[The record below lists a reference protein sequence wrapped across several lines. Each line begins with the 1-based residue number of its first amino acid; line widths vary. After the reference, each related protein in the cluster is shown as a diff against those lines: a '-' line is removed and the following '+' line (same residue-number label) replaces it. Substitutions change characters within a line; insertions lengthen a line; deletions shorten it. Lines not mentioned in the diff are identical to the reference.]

1 MVLESFPEAEVMQE
15 ARSCANDVAGAVCD
29 AFRQIG
35 DFSFAIFPKDVAHAL
50 GDLQKA
56 VLSSIRNVV
65 DCEIE
70 WTNDRVAGGDRLRDE
85 WREKCR
91 QTTAEETQ
99 AGGV

>member
-1 MVLESFPEAEVMQE
+1 MVLESIPEAEVMQE

-56 VLSSIRNVV
+56 LLSTARKCV
-65 DCEIE
+65 DWEIQ
-70 WTNDRVAGGDRLRDE
+70 WTEDRVAGGDRMREE
-85 WREKCR
+85 WKEKCR
-91 QTTAEETQ
+91 RTTADEPQ

>member
-1 MVLESFPEAEVMQE
+1 MQE
-15 ARSCANDVAGAVCD
+15 ARSCANDVMDAVCD
-29 AFRQIG
+29 GFRKIG
-35 DFSFAIFPKDVAHAL
+35 DISFAVFPRDIAHAL

-56 VLSSIRNVV
+56 VLSTVRNVV
-65 DCEIE
+65 DWEIE

-91 QTTAEETQ
+91 QATADETQ

>member
-1 MVLESFPEAEVMQE
+1 MQE

-29 AFRQIG
+29 AFRQMG
-35 DFSFAIFPKDVAHAL
+35 DFSFAIFPKDIAHAL

-56 VLSSIRNVV
+56 VLSSIRDVV
-65 DCEIE
+65 DWEIE
-70 WTNDRVAGGDRLRDE
+70 WTSDRVAGGDRLRDE

-91 QTTAEETQ
+91 RTTADETQ

>member
-1 MVLESFPEAEVMQE
+1 MQE
-15 ARSCANDVAGAVCD
+15 ARSCANDVMDAVCD
-29 AFRQIG
+29 GFRKIG
-35 DFSFAIFPKDVAHAL
+35 DISFAVFPRDIAHAL

-56 VLSSIRNVV
+56 VLSTVRNVV
-65 DCEIE
+65 DWEIE

-91 QTTAEETQ
+91 QPTADETQ